1 MGRPQAVVKVI
12 SYAHGAKNVGSC
24 IDYISRQGE
33 IALETECGGLI
44 QGREEQKE
52 LVRFWS
58 RDFGTRQHSRD
69 SVHLAF
75 SMPKGS
81 NPEVLRTAVRTVLAK
96 QFSGH
101 EFIFAIH
108 TDRPHPHGHVVVKMR
123 SYEIR
128 LLKGEE

>member
-1 MGRPQAVVKVI
+1 MNELDFRKARTVKGKGLYIKLTVAERLRAAQGRPQAVVKVI
-12 SYAHGAKNVGSC
+12 SYAHGAKNVGKC

-58 RDFGTRQHSRD
+58 RDFGTRKHSRD
-69 SVHLAF
+69 SVHLTF

-81 NPEVLRTAVRTVLAK
+81 NPEALRAAARAVL
-96 QFSGH
+96 
-101 EFIFAIH
+101 
-108 TDRPHPHGHVVVKMR
+108 
-123 SYEIR
+123 
-128 LLKGEE
+128 